1 MLFFLYQKYFGDG
14 RSQGAVIQETSNFC
28 QVLGSELPLAAE
40 PTVRTAVRKSGGLSM
55 ELPLTAGIASSAD
68 NDILR
73 DEHYSC
79 RELRS
84 MHRAL
89 MSSVEGP
96 KEELSIFI
104 LIIVIQ
110 RIF

>member
-1 MLFFLYQKYFGDG
+1 
-14 RSQGAVIQETSNFC
+14 
-28 QVLGSELPLAAE
+28 
-40 PTVRTAVRKSGGLSM
+40 M
-55 ELPLTAGIASSAD
+55 ELLLTTSVASSGD

-79 RELRS
+79 HEVRS

-89 MSSVEGP
+89 MSLVEAL
-96 KEELSIFI
+96 KEELIIFI

>member
-1 MLFFLYQKYFGDG
+1 
-14 RSQGAVIQETSNFC
+14 
-28 QVLGSELPLAAE
+28 
-40 PTVRTAVRKSGGLSM
+40 M
-55 ELPLTAGIASSAD
+55 ELPLTAGVASSGD

-79 RELRS
+79 HEVRS
-84 MHRAL
+84 MLRAL
-89 MSSVEGP
+89 TSLVEGP

-104 LIIVIQ
+104 LIIVFQ